1 MSHEGI
7 FQMTRSIVAMT
18 STTKKPGRVRR
29 AVGPKKGVV
38 DFYRSKGGRIV
49 SVDALVPQDVA
60 GELIRLRTRRLNVYQ
75 SEVGGMVL
83 IDAKVSAP
91 VAAIMSAL
99 AKEAGV
105 RVRQNN

>member
-1 MSHEGI
+1 MSACAADG
-7 FQMTRSIVAMT
+7 TVA
-18 STTKKPGRVRR
+18 
-29 AVGPKKGVV
+29 
-38 DFYRSKGGRIV
+38 
-49 SVDALVPQDVA
+49 VDALVPPPLA
-60 GELIRLRTRRLNVYQ
+60 GELIRLRTRCLNVYQ
-75 SEVGGMVL
+75 FEVGGMVL